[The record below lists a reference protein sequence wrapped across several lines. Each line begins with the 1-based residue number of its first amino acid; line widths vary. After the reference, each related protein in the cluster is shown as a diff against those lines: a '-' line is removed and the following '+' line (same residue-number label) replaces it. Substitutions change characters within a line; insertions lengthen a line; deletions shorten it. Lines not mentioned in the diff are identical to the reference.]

1 MLLMERTPLPPPVL
15 PKNDA
20 PEREAFLQSN
30 RAIWTLCLVLALVF
44 WLITKLSY
52 TYQDVIVVQLEYK
65 IPEDRVLTF
74 QPVNQLEVMV
84 SGTGWELL
92 RLFFSRQDPVLT
104 IPIAANEAR
113 IITTSSWVSKVS
125 DVLSQVQTLNIQ
137 PETIRLKTEV
147 RAQKTV
153 PIVLDQQVRFA
164 PMHQLTDTFVIEPNT
179 VEITGPASIVRAIK
193 QWKTTVLLP
202 KEPVDDNINVQL
214 GLVNASNDA
223 NLTFSIEHVRCKA
236 EVEELT
242 EKSLSIPVEIIN
254 APDSVLLVLLPKTVQ
269 VVARVG
275 LSDYDRLSA
284 NDFQLVADFANINLY
299 EDRSVRV
306 QLQYLPNYASSIRYT
321 PKQLDYIISNK
332 K

>member
-1 MLLMERTPLPPPVL
+1 MERTPLPLPVL
-15 PKNDA
+15 PKNET
-20 PEREAFLQSN
+20 PERGPFLQSN

-52 TYQDVIVVQLEYK
+52 TYQDVVIVQLEYK

-92 RLFFSRQDPVLT
+92 RLAFSRQHPILT
-104 IPIAANEAR
+104 IPVAANEAR
-113 IITTSSWVSKVS
+113 MITTSSWASKVS
-125 DVLSQVQTLNIQ
+125 DVLAQVQTLNIQ
-137 PETIRLKTEV
+137 PETIRLKTEIS
-147 RAQKTV
+147 AQKTV
-153 PIVLDQQVRFA
+153 PIILDQQVRLA
-164 PMHQLTDTFVIEPNT
+164 PMHQLVDTLFIEPNT
-179 VEITGPASIVRAIK
+179 VEITGPASVVREIK
-193 QWKTTVLLP
+193 QWKTTVFLP
-202 KEPVDDNINVQL
+202 KEPIDDNINVQL
-214 GLVNASNDA
+214 GLVNAPNDA
-223 NLTFSIEHVRCKA
+223 NLTFSVEHVHCKA

-254 APDSVLLVLLPKTVQ
+254 APDSVLLVLLPKMVQ

-284 NDFQLVADFANINLY
+284 KDFQLVADFANINLY
-299 EDRSVRV
+299 KDRSVRV
-306 QLQYLPNYASSIRYT
+306 QLQYPPNYASSIQYA